1 MHPLK
6 IAFALAFAP
15 FFVAAAE
22 TPVVVTAE
30 DLVCALEETVA
41 AGPPGVTAAIA
52 TSDGVIWSG
61 AAGHADLQ
69 NLSPAQNDH
78 LFGIGSI
85 TKPFVTIITLQLI
98 EEGKLKRTDTPASIL
113 GEAVAGV
120 PNADL
125 ADISQL
131 LNHTSGIPSFE
142 DDPKWIREGRG
153 DGLDVD
159 HIWGKTESLAYITGE
174 THAPLFMPGE
184 KFSYSNT
191 NFTLLGMMIEKV
203 TGNDFVVELE
213 TRIRKPLG
221 IPSIYLEGFEP
232 VPEARLSRRYH
243 YSTQAFKRDAG
254 VNAAFPQ
261 VTDTLIDA
269 SASNLSSEWTDG
281 GMVAT
286 SSDLAKFALAI
297 RDGQLLNEESQQYL
311 LDWRLAGEGK
321 YPFWVGHGLFR
332 ETRPPGMMIGHSG
345 SVLGYTGYMGWH
357 EDHDLIVVAL
367 TNAGT
372 MHVGERVMSAPGL
385 VQRAKFNRLARAY
398 VENGRFGE
406 ATAGD
411 EIASDVCGGG

>member
-1 MHPLK
+1 MSPWKL
-6 IAFALAFAP
+6 AFALAFAP
-15 FFVAAAE
+15 LFGAAAE
-22 TPVVVTAE
+22 TPVIVTAE

-69 NLSPAQNDH
+69 NLSPARGDH

-85 TKPFVTIITLQLI
+85 TKTFVTIVTLQLK
-98 EEGKLKRTDTPASIL
+98 EEGKLKLTDTPALIL
-113 GEAVAGV
+113 GAAVEGV
-120 PNADL
+120 PNAAL

-159 HIWGKTESLAYITGE
+159 RIWGKTESLAYIVGDD
-174 THAPLFMPGE
+174 HAPLFTPGK

-203 TGNDFVVELE
+203 TGNDFIVELDS
-213 TRIRKPLG
+213 RIRKPLG

-232 VPEARLSRRYH
+232 IPQGRLSRRYH

-254 VNAAFPQ
+254 INEAFEQ
-261 VTDTLIDA
+261 VTDKLFDA

-286 SSDLAKFALAI
+286 SSDLAKFAAAI
-297 RDGQLLNEESQQYL
+297 RDGRLLNAESQQYL
-311 LDWRLAGEGK
+311 VDWRLAIDGD
-321 YPFWVGHGLFR
+321 YPMWVGHGLFR
-332 ETRPPGMMIGHSG
+332 ETRRPGIMIGHSG

-357 EDHDLIVVAL
+357 EDADLIVVAL

-385 VQRAKFNRLARAY
+385 AQGEKFNRLAHAY
-398 VENGRFGE
+398 ATQGRFGR
-406 ATAGD
+406 ASAGD
-411 EIASDVCGGG
+411 EIVGDLCDAE